1 MLSTL
6 YTLIGRISHER
17 SEWDYSI
24 QNYTLALQHNP
35 KSSPLFRNIGSV
47 YHATQQYQ
55 LAFASYQ
62 QAVELDKNDASPY
75 LKLAY
80 LYEELAMKDW
90 LEASSNAVKCYEYY
104 LESVNNGDLAALI
117 RFGNFLVREHDTE
130 KAISIYHK
138 ALAISE
144 TYPSVWFNLAFAQIK
159 LSMFDEGKHSLQNV
173 IELDPNNLAAVH
185 MLTALDE
192 KKSADVVTMNE
203 NYITQLFANYA
214 QDYDE
219 HLRKMRYS
227 VPRLV
232 RQEISKKF
240 GFEAAEDHSVNLNTC
255 ATHAQNECDDHKPLY
270 NASLNVLDLG
280 CGTGLVGI
288 FLKDFSKKIV
298 GVDISAEM
306 IEVCRNKNVSSLFNQ
321 GIKTHRYSYLLY
333 FCNDRYTR
341 NSW

>member
-1 MLSTL
+1 MTLDVDLLLKHCKRRLSDNSANHMLSTL

-17 SEWDYSI
+17 SEWDNAI
-24 QNYTLALQHNP
+24 QNYTLALQQNP
-35 KSSPLFRNIGSV
+35 QSSPLFRNIGSV
-47 YHATQQYQ
+47 YHAKQQYQ

-62 QAVELDKNDASPY
+62 QAIELDKHDSSPY

-80 LYEELAMKDW
+80 LYEDLAVKDW
-90 LEASSNAVKCYEYY
+90 LEASANARKCYEYY
-104 LESVNNGDLAALI
+104 LESVNNDDLAALI

-130 KAISIYHK
+130 NAIKIYNK
-138 ALAISE
+138 ALAINE
-144 TYPSVWFNLAFAQIK
+144 TSSSVWFNLAYAQIK
-159 LSMFDEGKHSLQNV
+159 LAMFDEGKTSLQNV
-173 IELDPNNLAAVH
+173 IELDSNNLAAIH

-192 KKSADVVTMNE
+192 KKNVDAVTMNE
-203 NYITQLFANYA
+203 NYIKQLFANYA

-255 ATHAQNECDDHKPLY
+255 AQHAQNECDDHKPQY
-270 NASLNVLDLG
+270 NASLNILDLG
-280 CGTGLVGI
+280 CGTGLIGI

-306 IEVCRNKNVSSLFNQ
+306 IEVCRNKRVSFV
-321 GIKTHRYSYLLY
+321 
-333 FCNDRYTR
+333 
-341 NSW
+341 